1 MCPKHFKKNTQTESS
16 FSKKHTCCSLI
27 YEKEK
32 GKYLLKKHNYSDSS
46 LFIRQRI
53 SNFATEM
60 CSTDKL
66 NIDIKNLPEG
76 ESVVTASL
84 NDTFFMSIDNSE
96 ISQGDVHVEVSIR
109 KSIHFSEI
117 RFRATGTVT
126 VTCDRCLDPLDIPV
140 DVSHLLAVKYG
151 TERLEDDDIIIITE
165 EEPMVDMAWCV
176 YESIVLSLPVK
187 HVHAPG
193 KCNPA
198 MINMLNEHSA
208 TRSDDTAEEEA
219 IDPRWSALKDLHLD
233 N

>member
-1 MCPKHFKKNTQTESS
+1 M
-16 FSKKHTCCSLI
+16 
-27 YEKEK
+27 
-32 GKYLLKKHNYSDSS
+32 
-46 LFIRQRI
+46 
-53 SNFATEM
+53 
-60 CSTDKL
+60 
-66 NIDIKNLPEG
+66 
-76 ESVVTASL
+76 
-84 NDTFFMSIDNSE
+84 
-96 ISQGDVHVEVSIR
+96 
-109 KSIHFSEI
+109 
-117 RFRATGTVT
+117 
-126 VTCDRCLDPLDIPV
+126 

-151 TERLEDDDIIIITE
+151 TERSEDDDIIIITE